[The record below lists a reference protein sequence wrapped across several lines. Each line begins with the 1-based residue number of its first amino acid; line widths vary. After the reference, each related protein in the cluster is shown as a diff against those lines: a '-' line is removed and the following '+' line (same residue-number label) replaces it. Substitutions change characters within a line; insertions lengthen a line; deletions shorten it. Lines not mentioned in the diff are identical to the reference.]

1 MAVTYAVLWRCD
13 RLPVHAGQLEL
24 LPRGFQL
31 EGADRSG
38 AATVELVAAEEIVSV
53 YIGRVADDRVD
64 GRSALV
70 VERSAA
76 ERLLI
81 TSAIG
86 LGLVHELADEIGR
99 FAGPAR

>member
-1 MAVTYAVLWRCD
+1 MPVTYAVLWRSEG
-13 RLPVHAGQLEL
+13 RRVYAGQLEL
-24 LPRGFQL
+24 LLQGFQL

-38 AATVELVAAEEIVSV
+38 AGTFELVVAEDIVSV
-53 YIGRVADDRVD
+53 RIGRVADDRVD

-70 VERSAA
+70 VERSAG